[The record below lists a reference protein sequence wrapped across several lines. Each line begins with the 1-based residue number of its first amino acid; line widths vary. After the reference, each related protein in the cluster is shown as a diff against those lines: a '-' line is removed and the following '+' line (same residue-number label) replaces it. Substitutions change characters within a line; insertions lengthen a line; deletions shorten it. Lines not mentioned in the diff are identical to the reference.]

1 MTDNLSLADNQLQEP
16 VQEPVQE
23 QIQEEEQERVYKEH
37 QAYLDSFPTDTL
49 FYDHIVEK
57 DGLKYLDQWLSN
69 PRTAESLGL
78 LENHIS
84 YSECSYVKGIMYLK
98 GYEPVIDPEEEK
110 KIALNQKIAQIKN
123 AVQKLIDDTAASRDY
138 DDGFTCVSYFNSTDE
153 TFKAEA
159 RAFNYWRDQL
169 WRKCYEI
176 LDDVLAGKIDS
187 EQVNV
192 DYVLHLLPKIE
203 W

>member
-1 MTDNLSLADNQLQEP
+1 MTDNLSLADTQL
-16 VQEPVQE
+16 QE
-23 QIQEEEQERVYKEH
+23 QIQEEEQERLYKEH

-57 DGLKYLDQWLSN
+57 DGLKYLDQWLSD

-84 YSECSYVKGIMYLK
+84 YSECSYIKGTMYLK

-110 KIALNQKIAQIKN
+110 KIDLNQKIAQIEN
-123 AVQKLIDDTAASRDY
+123 AVQKLIDDTAALRNY
-138 DDGFTCVSYFNSTDE
+138 DNGFTCVSYFNSTDE

-192 DYVLHLLPKIE
+192 DYVLNLLPEIE

>member
-1 MTDNLSLADNQLQEP
+1 MTDNLSLADTQL
-16 VQEPVQE
+16 QEPVQE
-23 QIQEEEQERVYKEH
+23 QIQEEEQERLYKEH
-37 QAYLDSFPTDTL
+37 QAYLDSFPSDTL

-57 DGLKYLDQWLSN
+57 DGLKYLDQWLSD

-78 LENHIS
+78 LKNHIS
-84 YSECSYVKGIMYLK
+84 YSECSYIKGTMYLK

-110 KIALNQKIAQIKN
+110 KIALNQKIVQIKN
-123 AVQKLIDDTAASRDY
+123 AVQKLINDTAASRDY

-192 DYVLHLLPKIE
+192 DYVLNLLPEIE

>member
-1 MTDNLSLADNQLQEP
+1 MTDNLSLADTQL
-16 VQEPVQE
+16 QEPVQE
-23 QIQEEEQERVYKEH
+23 QIQEEEQERLYKEH

-57 DGLKYLDQWLSN
+57 DGLKYLDQWLSD

-84 YSECSYVKGIMYLK
+84 YSECSYIKGTMYLK

-110 KIALNQKIAQIKN
+110 KIALNQKIVQIKN
-123 AVQKLIDDTAASRDY
+123 AVQKLINDTAASRDY

-192 DYVLHLLPKIE
+192 DYVLNLLPEIE

>member
-1 MTDNLSLADNQLQEP
+1 MTDNLSLADTQL
-16 VQEPVQE
+16 QEPVQE
-23 QIQEEEQERVYKEH
+23 QIQEEEQERLYKEH
-37 QAYLDSFPTDTL
+37 QAYLDSFPADTL

-57 DGLKYLDQWLSN
+57 DGLKYLDQWLSD
-69 PRTAESLGL
+69 PRTAESLGI

-110 KIALNQKIAQIKN
+110 KIALNQKIVQIKN
-123 AVQKLIDDTAASRDY
+123 AVQKLINDTAASRDY

-192 DYVLHLLPKIE
+192 DYVLNLLPEIE

>member
-1 MTDNLSLADNQLQEP
+1 MTDNLSLADTQL
-16 VQEPVQE
+16 QEPVQE
-23 QIQEEEQERVYKEH
+23 QIQEEEQERLYKEH
-37 QAYLDSFPTDTL
+37 QAYLDSFPSDTL

-57 DGLKYLDQWLSN
+57 DGLKYLDQWLSD
-69 PRTAESLGL
+69 PRTAESLGI

-84 YSECSYVKGIMYLK
+84 YSECSYIKGIMYLK

-110 KIALNQKIAQIKN
+110 KIALNQKIVQIKN
-123 AVQKLIDDTAASRDY
+123 AVQKLINDTAASRDY

-192 DYVLHLLPKIE
+192 DYVLNLLPEIE

>member
-1 MTDNLSLADNQLQEP
+1 MTDNLSLADTQL
-16 VQEPVQE
+16 QEPVQE
-23 QIQEEEQERVYKEH
+23 QIQEEEQERLYKEH

-57 DGLKYLDQWLSN
+57 DGLKYLDQWLSD

-84 YSECSYVKGIMYLK
+84 YSECSYIKGTMYLK
-98 GYEPVIDPEEEK
+98 GYEPVIDLEEEK
-110 KIALNQKIAQIKN
+110 KIAFNQKIIEIKN

-192 DYVLHLLPKIE
+192 DYVLNLLPEIE

>member
-1 MTDNLSLADNQLQEP
+1 MTDNLSLADTQLQEP
-16 VQEPVQE
+16 VQD
-23 QIQEEEQERVYKEH
+23 QIQEEEQERLYKEH
-37 QAYLDSFPTDTL
+37 QAYLDSFPSDTL
-49 FYDHIVEK
+49 FYDHIVEQ
-57 DGLKYLDQWLSN
+57 DGLKYLGQWLSD

-84 YSECSYVKGIMYLK
+84 YSECSYIKGMMYLK

-110 KIALNQKIAQIKN
+110 KIALNQKIVQIKN
-123 AVQKLIDDTAASRDY
+123 AVQKLINDTAASRDY
-138 DDGFTCVSYFNSTDE
+138 DDGFTCISYFNSTDE

-192 DYVLHLLPKIE
+192 DYVLNLLPEIE

>member
-1 MTDNLSLADNQLQEP
+1 MTDNLSLADTQL
-16 VQEPVQE
+16 QEPVQE
-23 QIQEEEQERVYKEH
+23 QIQEEEQERLYKEH

-57 DGLKYLDQWLSN
+57 DGLKYLDQWLSD

-84 YSECSYVKGIMYLK
+84 YSECSYIKGTMYLK

-110 KIALNQKIAQIKN
+110 KIALNQKIVQIKN

-192 DYVLHLLPKIE
+192 DYVLNLLPEIE

>member
-1 MTDNLSLADNQLQEP
+1 MTDNLSLADTQL
-16 VQEPVQE
+16 QEPVQE
-23 QIQEEEQERVYKEH
+23 QIQEEEQERLYKEH

-57 DGLKYLDQWLSN
+57 DGLKYLDQWLSD

-84 YSECSYVKGIMYLK
+84 YSECSYIKGTMYLK
-98 GYEPVIDPEEEK
+98 GYEPVIDQEEEK
-110 KIALNQKIAQIKN
+110 KIALNQKIIEIKN
-123 AVQKLIDDTAASRDY
+123 AVQKLINDTAASRDY

-192 DYVLHLLPKIE
+192 DYVLNLLPEIE

>member
-1 MTDNLSLADNQLQEP
+1 MTDNLSLADTQL
-16 VQEPVQE
+16 QEPVQE
-23 QIQEEEQERVYKEH
+23 QIQEEEQERLYKEH

-57 DGLKYLDQWLSN
+57 DGLKYLDQWLSD

-84 YSECSYVKGIMYLK
+84 YSECSYIKGSMYLK

-110 KIALNQKIAQIKN
+110 KIAFNQKIAQIKN
-123 AVQKLIDDTAASRDY
+123 AVQKLINDTAASRDY

-192 DYVLHLLPKIE
+192 DYVLNLLPEIE

>member
-1 MTDNLSLADNQLQEP
+1 MTDNLSLADTQL
-16 VQEPVQE
+16 QEPVQE
-23 QIQEEEQERVYKEH
+23 QIQEEEQERLYKEH
-37 QAYLDSFPTDTL
+37 QAYLDSFPADTL

-57 DGLKYLDQWLSN
+57 DGLKYLDQWLSD
-69 PRTAESLGL
+69 PRTAESLGF

-84 YSECSYVKGIMYLK
+84 YSECSYIKGIMYLK
-98 GYEPVIDPEEEK
+98 GYEPVIDSEEK
-110 KIALNQKIAQIKN
+110 KIALNQKIVQIKN
-123 AVQKLIDDTAASRDY
+123 AVQKLINDTAASKDY

-192 DYVLHLLPKIE
+192 DYVLNLLPEIE

>member
-1 MTDNLSLADNQLQEP
+1 MTDNLSLADTQL
-16 VQEPVQE
+16 QEPVQE
-23 QIQEEEQERVYKEH
+23 QIQEEEQERLYKEH

-57 DGLKYLDQWLSN
+57 DGLKYLDQWLSD

-84 YSECSYVKGIMYLK
+84 YSECSYIKGTMYLK

-110 KIALNQKIAQIKN
+110 KIAFNQKIAQIKN

-192 DYVLHLLPKIE
+192 DYVLNLLPEIE

>member
-16 VQEPVQE
+16 VQE
-23 QIQEEEQERVYKEH
+23 QIQEEEQERLYKEH

-57 DGLKYLDQWLSN
+57 DGLKYLDQWLSD

-84 YSECSYVKGIMYLK
+84 YSECSYIKGTMYLK

-110 KIALNQKIAQIKN
+110 KIALNQKIVQIKN
-123 AVQKLIDDTAASRDY
+123 AVQKLINDTAASKDY

-192 DYVLHLLPKIE
+192 DYVLNLLPEIE

>member
-1 MTDNLSLADNQLQEP
+1 MTDNLSLADTQL
-16 VQEPVQE
+16 QEPVQE
-23 QIQEEEQERVYKEH
+23 QIQEEEQERLYKEH
-37 QAYLDSFPTDTL
+37 QAYLDSFPSDTL

-57 DGLKYLDQWLSN
+57 DGLKYLDQWLSD

-84 YSECSYVKGIMYLK
+84 YSECSCIKGIMYLK

-110 KIALNQKIAQIKN
+110 KIALNQKIVQIKN
-123 AVQKLIDDTAASRDY
+123 AVQKLINDTAASRDY

-192 DYVLHLLPKIE
+192 DYVLNLLPEIE

>member
-1 MTDNLSLADNQLQEP
+1 MTDNLSLADTQL
-16 VQEPVQE
+16 QEPVQE
-23 QIQEEEQERVYKEH
+23 QIQEEEEQERVYKEH
-37 QAYLDSFPTDTL
+37 QAYLDSFPSDTL

-57 DGLKYLDQWLSN
+57 DGLKYLDQWLSD
-69 PRTAESLGL
+69 PRTAESLGV

-84 YSECSYVKGIMYLK
+84 YSECSYIKGTMYLK
-98 GYEPVIDPEEEK
+98 GYEPVVDPEEEK
-110 KIALNQKIAQIKN
+110 KIALNQKIAQIEN
-123 AVQKLIDDTAASRDY
+123 AVQKLIDDTAALRNY
-138 DDGFTCVSYFNSTDE
+138 DNGFTCVSYFNSTDE

-192 DYVLHLLPKIE
+192 DYVLKLLPKIE

>member
-1 MTDNLSLADNQLQEP
+1 MTDNLSLADTQL
-16 VQEPVQE
+16 QEPVQE
-23 QIQEEEQERVYKEH
+23 QIQEEEQERLYKEH
-37 QAYLDSFPTDTL
+37 QAYLDSFPSDTL

-57 DGLKYLDQWLSN
+57 DGLKYLDQWLSD

-84 YSECSYVKGIMYLK
+84 YSECSYIKGTMYLK

-110 KIALNQKIAQIKN
+110 KIALNQKIVQIKN
-123 AVQKLIDDTAASRDY
+123 AVQKLINDTAASRDY
-138 DDGFTCVSYFNSTDE
+138 DDGFTCISYFNSTDE

-192 DYVLHLLPKIE
+192 DYVLNLLPEIE